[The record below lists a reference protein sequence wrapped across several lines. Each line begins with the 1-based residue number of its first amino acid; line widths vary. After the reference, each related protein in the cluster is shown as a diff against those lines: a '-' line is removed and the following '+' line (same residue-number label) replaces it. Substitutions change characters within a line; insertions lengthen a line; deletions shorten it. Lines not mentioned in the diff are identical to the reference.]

1 MLCTRYKKRE
11 MDKRGN
17 GKKGENTSAHFL
29 SHLSISPS
37 YKEENMHTRLFYG
50 TIQTGKEQEALT
62 VLNEFVDRVKQFRG
76 CLLGQLLQ
84 TGNEI
89 VGISTWETKE
99 DLAAYAD
106 SEVARELFTR
116 ITPLLMGRPTAR
128 SYEVRRSASEQVVTK
143 TFSTGTFP
151 EEII

>member
-1 MLCTRYKKRE
+1 
-11 MDKRGN
+11 
-17 GKKGENTSAHFL
+17 
-29 SHLSISPS
+29 
-37 YKEENMHTRLFYG
+37 MHTRLFYG

-62 VLNEFVDRVKQFRG
+62 VLNEFVDRVKQLRG

-99 DLAAYAD
+99 DLATYAD

-116 ITPLLMGRPTAR
+116 ITPLFLGRPTAR
-128 SYEVRRSASEQVVTK
+128 SYEVKRSASEQAVTK
-143 TFSTGTFP
+143 PFLA
-151 EEII
+151 EQV